1 MKNPDE
7 IELKDLTK
15 QFEYARM
22 CGEIDSCDD
31 INEIKLA
38 VKCYLKLYLATLETI
53 NDLYKI

>member
-1 MKNPDE
+1 
-7 IELKDLTK
+7 
-15 QFEYARM
+15 M